1 MTLVDTS
8 VWIDHLQKG
17 NSQLRKLLN
26 ENNVLIH
33 PFIIGEL
40 SLGIIKN
47 REEIIGLLNELPLAT
62 VAIHEEVLDFIEVNE
77 LIGTGIGWI
86 DAHLLAS
93 MRISNANVLT
103 TDKAMLNAMKKLK
116 KQYE

>member
-17 NSQLRKLLN
+17 NSQLEKLLN

-33 PFIIGEL
+33 PFIIGEV

-47 REEIIGLLNELPLAT
+47 REEILGLLNELPLAT
-62 VAIHEEVLDFIEVNE
+62 VANHEEVLTFIEINE
-77 LIGTGIGWI
+77 LIGSGIGWI

-93 MRISNANVLT
+93 MRISNAYMLT
-103 TDKAMLNAMKKLK
+103 TDKAMLNAMKKLGK
-116 KQYE
+116 

>member
-17 NSQLRKLLN
+17 NSQLEKLLN

-47 REEIIGLLNELPLAT
+47 REEILGLLNELPL
-62 VAIHEEVLDFIEVNE
+62 VAVANHGEVLAFIEVNE

-93 MRISNANVLT
+93 MKISNANMLT
-103 TDKAMLNAMKKLK
+103 TDKAMLNAMKKLTK
-116 KQYE
+116 